1 DALRLLLFRR
11 FGAVGEEKDW
21 AAAAA
26 KAVADAAEEAPA
38 HRALRC
44 AAAAAFG
51 PANATKE
58 AAKALVAM
66 AEEGWEKAAGRLIQA
81 GSCAA
86 SICQSSDL
94 LLRVPVQPEAAP
106 AMVPLGEWLAW
117 EEVFAAQPAPR
128 STVQKAA
135 YRPGL
140 GIFAFEVESDFIKM
154 DAASGTVE
162 AFSAA
167 LAAQDSAKA
176 AEAMLAL
183 VHSCGGLRSG
193 AATWAL
199 PGGSFLGR
207 GLCNVD
213 GAAAAAASKALSRK
227 HGGVTSGAGATFN
240 RSRPSSIRGGRAALG
255 RQGGASWC
263 REGSLSAAPCRRAPD
278 HGHAH
283 REGGSGD
290 MERRFCH
297 HHTHAAFYF
306 KESRSQIQAG
316 PLSRGAMAVKTFS
329 DDADDL
335 SDSPS
340 SWRYFAACGAVLVAA
355 AVQRRC
361 RGAGH
366 KSDAALAERL
376 PIGFAA
382 LLAIATVALATAN
395 RVMYKVALVPL
406 GNYVFFLAQF
416 TTFGYVVAYWMALIF
431 NRAQG
436 NVTDQQV
443 TFARQRW
450 LTFARIGTLEAG
462 SFLLGMLGAKALP
475 GSILP
480 VLGQLYL
487 VFQMTFSS
495 TLLGRTYSWRELAG
509 CAFCVLGVI
518 LASAGGLLTGG
529 LGSESFQVPWRPSL
543 LFVLSLAL
551 PALGSVLKEG
561 LFKDARG
568 ICGEE
573 LNVFV
578 VNTLG
583 SSFQAV
589 GVFLLLPVLAS
600 LQGLGATPS
609 AMAEYL
615 NAGANAFG
623 SQPFWPC
630 LYLCLNLGFNVTL
643 LILLRTTSAVTVS
656 LSVAAAVP
664 ATALVFA
671 TCDIPLLGK
680 GEPLDRWFTA
690 GLALILLGLGLYHG
704 WLQKLYPA
712 SGAAG
717 LRSSLLPGK

>member
-1 DALRLLLFRR
+1 PIALTPKHTSGPDPFSSR
-11 FGAVGEEKDW
+11 EEKDW

-26 KAVADAAEEAPA
+26 KAVADAAEEAEAPA

-128 STVQKAA
+128 
-135 YRPGL
+135 PGL

-193 AATWAL
+193 PL
-199 PGGSFLGR
+199 QVLQP
-207 GLCNVD
+207 GLCQ
-213 GAAAAAASKALSRK
+213 AAASLGEAYATLMAQLLQQLPRPFRENTEVLRAVLEPLSTEADLHRF
-227 HGGVTSGAGATFN
+227 AEAA
-240 RSRPSSIRGGRAALG
+240 PLLADRAALL
-255 RQGGASWC
+255 GAVK
-263 REGSLSAAPCRRAPD
+263 APFLLRRA
-278 HGHAH
+278 AERLTTATRTA
-283 REGGSGD
+283 REAVVLLPG
-290 MERRFCH
+290 RR
-297 HHTHAAFYF
+297 
-306 KESRSQIQAG
+306 
-316 PLSRGAMAVKTFS
+316 PLSGP
-329 DDADDL
+329 D
-335 SDSPS
+335 
-340 SWRYFAACGAVLVAA
+340 FAACGAVLVAA
-355 AVQRRC
+355 AVQRRW
-361 RGAGH
+361 AGH

>member
-1 DALRLLLFRR
+1 
-11 FGAVGEEKDW
+11 
-21 AAAAA
+21 
-26 KAVADAAEEAPA
+26 
-38 HRALRC
+38 
-44 AAAAAFG
+44 
-51 PANATKE
+51 
-58 AAKALVAM
+58 
-66 AEEGWEKAAGRLIQA
+66 
-81 GSCAA
+81 
-86 SICQSSDL
+86 
-94 LLRVPVQPEAAP
+94 
-106 AMVPLGEWLAW
+106 
-117 EEVFAAQPAPR
+117 
-128 STVQKAA
+128 
-135 YRPGL
+135 
-140 GIFAFEVESDFIKM
+140 
-154 DAASGTVE
+154 
-162 AFSAA
+162 
-167 LAAQDSAKA
+167 
-176 AEAMLAL
+176 
-183 VHSCGGLRSG
+183 
-193 AATWAL
+193 
-199 PGGSFLGR
+199 
-207 GLCNVD
+207 
-213 GAAAAAASKALSRK
+213 
-227 HGGVTSGAGATFN
+227 
-240 RSRPSSIRGGRAALG
+240 
-255 RQGGASWC
+255 
-263 REGSLSAAPCRRAPD
+263 
-278 HGHAH
+278 
-283 REGGSGD
+283 
-290 MERRFCH
+290 
-297 HHTHAAFYF
+297 
-306 KESRSQIQAG
+306 
-316 PLSRGAMAVKTFS
+316 MAVTTFS

-355 AVQRRC
+355 AAQRRC
-361 RGAGH
+361 RGAGR
-366 KSDAALAERL
+366 KSDVALAERL

-382 LLAIATVALATAN
+382 LLSMATVALATAN

-416 TTFGYVVAYWMALIF
+416 TTFGYVLAYWMALIF

-450 LTFARIGTLEAG
+450 LTFARIGALEAG

-518 LASAGGLLTGG
+518 LASAGGLLFS
-529 LGSESFQVPWRPSL
+529 GSVGSAGSFQVPWRPSL

-712 SGAAG
+712 SSAAG